1 MGEQNGFFWVSFFW
15 GGGGGGGGI
24 FKMVKF
30 STISVMPQYKS
41 SGNNSH
47 SRHNHYRR
55 NDRHDQRF
63 VQSSVITMLATS
75 KKTGIGK
82 RNDANVCVV
91 RVSVKQCQSYKMIHR
106 KTVLTTKDTRKKRR
120 SRSCGV
126 SAGKLDHTQPSCSFS
141 SDTRS
146 S

>member
-1 MGEQNGFFWVSFFW
+1 
-15 GGGGGGGGI
+15 
-24 FKMVKF
+24 
-30 STISVMPQYKS
+30 MPQYKS

-55 NDRHDQRF
+55 NDRHDRF
-63 VQSSVITMLATS
+63 VQNDVTITLVTS
-75 KKTGIGK
+75 KRTRTGK

-126 SAGKLDHTQPSCSFS
+126 SAGKLDHTQPSFSFS